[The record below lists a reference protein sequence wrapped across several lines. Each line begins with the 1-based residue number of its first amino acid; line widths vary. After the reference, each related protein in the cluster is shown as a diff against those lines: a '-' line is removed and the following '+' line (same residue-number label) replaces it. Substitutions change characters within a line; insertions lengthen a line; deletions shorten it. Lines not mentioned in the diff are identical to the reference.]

1 MKGLTRS
8 GLMSAEEV
16 HAVMVTLP
24 PDMQPPTVTSLAQ
37 ELVRR
42 GRLTRYQAGRVAAGA
57 IEGLVLDKYVIL
69 DKIGE
74 GGMGEVFVAE
84 HRRMKRPV
92 VVKIL
97 PPAATLSEYYLRR
110 FQREVEAAAQLTHP
124 NIVTAFDADEHHGIH
139 YLVMEFV
146 DGQPLGHL
154 VATRGA
160 MPVKQ
165 AVCCVLQ
172 AARGLEYAHA
182 KGIIHRDIKPNNL
195 LLDTDGVV
203 KILDMG
209 LARFDDGRQKIVS
222 LDELT
227 QQNQIVGT
235 IEYMAPEQVDNSSL
249 ADRRSDIYS
258 LGCTFYRLLTQ
269 RPPYQADSL
278 IATLIAHRTLPTPQ
292 IRQACPAAPESL
304 QAVFER
310 MLAVDPADRYQSATD
325 LIVDLEVIDEG
336 LADDSS
342 VWITAQPRD
351 GDPSSERDTTVIA
364 PRFAPTESGQRDPPG
379 AGGDAVTKDADTS
392 EPSSAKTTEER
403 GKAGPRAGASP
414 RTEPAS
420 KAIGIDLG
428 TTFSA
433 ISYLDDVGRPQLL
446 TNLEGD
452 QTTPSVVLVDG
463 EDIVVGQEAL
473 KAMAT
478 DMECIAE
485 CAKRDLG
492 FMAYHKKLG
501 GCEYPPEVVQ
511 AWILNKLRVDA
522 QKRLGPFT
530 QAVITVP
537 AYFDEIRRKATQD
550 AGYIAGLE
558 VLDIINEPTAAA
570 LAFGFHRGRLY
581 ANDIDMVPSRVLV
594 YDLGGGTFDVTI
606 MEIGAGEFFTL
617 ATDGDVQLG
626 GRDWDQRLVD
636 YVAELFVRKHGR
648 DPREDPNTFGRLLR
662 DCEDAKRTLTSR
674 SKVKIVCDMGN
685 VAERIE
691 ITRKQFE
698 EITADLLDRTAFTTR
713 QTLHAA
719 GLTWNAIDDVLL
731 VGGSTRMPA
740 VVKLVRELTGKEPDT
755 SVSPD
760 EAVAQGAAI
769 HAGVLL
775 DRIQGKPARVKISNV
790 NSHSLGV
797 VATDPKT
804 QRKQTA
810 VLIPRN
816 TPLPA
821 RAKRVFR
828 TAKDRQTSIVAT
840 IVEGESRDP
849 RECTAIGKCTVTGLP
864 DDLPAGTPI
873 EVRFQYAD
881 NGRLKVLVNV
891 AGVDDQV
898 THEIRRA
905 NNLSQQQLDAW
916 RKSVS
921 GESPVA

>member
-1 MKGLTRS
+1 M
-8 GLMSAEEV
+8 AADEV

-24 PDMQPPTVTSLAQ
+24 PDMKPVTTNSLAV

-42 GRLTRYQAGRVAAGA
+42 GRLTKYQAGRVAAGKIA
-57 IEGLVLDKYVIL
+57 GLVLDKYVIQ

-92 VVKIL
+92 VVKVL
-97 PPAATLSEYYLRR
+97 PPAATQSEYYIRR
-110 FQREVEAAAQLTHP
+110 FQREVEAAAKLTHP
-124 NIVTAFDADEHHGIH
+124 NVVTAFDADEQDGIY

-165 AVCCVLQ
+165 AISCILQ
-172 AARGLEYAHA
+172 AARGLAYAHS

-209 LARFDDGRQKIVS
+209 LARFDDGRQTIIAG
-222 LDELT
+222 DELT

-235 IEYMAPEQVDNSSL
+235 VEYMAPEQVDDSSL

-258 LGCTFYRLLTQ
+258 LGCTLFRLLTK
-269 RPPYQADSL
+269 RPPYQGKTL
-278 IATLIAHRTLPTPQ
+278 VETLIAHRTLPTPQ
-292 IRQACPAAPESL
+292 IRPDCPAAPESL
-304 QAVFER
+304 QTIFER
-310 MLAVDPADRYQSATD
+310 MLAVDPADRYQSVAD
-325 LIVDLEVIDEG
+325 LIVDLEPVYEE
-336 LADDSS
+336 LADDES
-342 VWITAQPRD
+342 VWINAEARD
-351 GDPSSERDTTVIA
+351 GPSSSERDTTIV
-364 PRFAPTESGQRDPPG
+364 
-379 AGGDAVTKDADTS
+379 
-392 EPSSAKTTEER
+392 
-403 GKAGPRAGASP
+403 ASP
-414 RTEPAS
+414 QHLANIGQAVPRKAAEALTEVLQTSGTAELPAAKS
-420 KAIGIDLG
+420 KETRGQSTGAYNAAKSGLKAIGIDLG

-446 TNLEGD
+446 TNMEGD
-452 QTTPSVVLVDG
+452 QTTPSVVLVDD

-485 CAKRDLG
+485 SAKRDLG
-492 FMAYHKKLG
+492 FKAYHKELG
-501 GCEYPPEVVQ
+501 GRQFPPEVVQ

-537 AYFDEIRRKATQD
+537 AYFDEVRRKATQD
-550 AGYIAGLE
+550 AGYIAGLD

-570 LAFGFHRGRLY
+570 LAFGFYRGRLHS
-581 ANDIDMVPSRVLV
+581 ADADLVPSRVLV

-606 MEIGAGEFFTL
+606 MEIGTGEFFTL

-636 YVAELFVRKHGR
+636 FVAESFIRKHGR
-648 DPREDPNTFGRLLR
+648 DPLEHPNTYGRLLR

-674 SKVKIVCDMGN
+674 TKAKIVCDMGN
-685 VAERIE
+685 VAERVE
-691 ITRKQFE
+691 ISRRHFE
-698 EITADLLDRTAFTTR
+698 EITADLLERTAFTTR
-713 QTLHAA
+713 QTLQAA
-719 GLTWNAIDDVLL
+719 ELTWNAIDDVLL

-740 VVKLVRELTGKEPDT
+740 VVKMVRELTGKEPDI

-769 HAGVLL
+769 HAGVVL
-775 DRIQGKPARVKISNV
+775 DRLQGNRPRIKVRNV

-797 VATDPKT
+797 VGTDTKT

-821 RAKRVFR
+821 KAKRVFR
-828 TAKDRQTSIVAT
+828 TAKDGQTAIVAT

-849 RECTAIGKCTVTGLP
+849 KECTAIGKCTVTGLP
-864 DDLPAGTPI
+864 DDLAAGTPI

-881 NGRLKVLVNV
+881 NGRLRVHVNV

-898 THEIRRA
+898 THEIKRS
-905 NNLSQQQLDAW
+905 NNLSQRKLNAW
-916 RKSVS
+916 RKAVS
-921 GESPVA
+921 GESPTA

>member
-1 MKGLTRS
+1 VASVERFIEGLTRS
-8 GLMSAEEV
+8 GLMAADEV

-24 PDMQPPTVTSLAQ
+24 PEMQPVTTNSLAV

-42 GRLTRYQAGRVAAGA
+42 GRLTKYQAGRVAAGK
-57 IEGLVLDKYVIL
+57 IDGLVLDKYVIQ

-97 PPAATLSEYYLRR
+97 PLEATQSEYYIRR
-110 FQREVEAAAQLTHP
+110 FQREVEAAAKLTHP
-124 NIVTAFDADEHHGIH
+124 NIVTAFDADEQNGIY

-146 DGQPLGHL
+146 DGEPLGHL

-160 MPVKQ
+160 MPIKQ
-165 AVCCVLQ
+165 AVDCILQ
-172 AARGLEYAHA
+172 AACGLEYAHS

-209 LARFDDGRQKIVS
+209 LARFDDGRKSVIAG
-222 LDELT
+222 DELT

-235 IEYMAPEQVDNSSL
+235 IEYMSPEQVDDSSS

-258 LGCTFYRLLTQ
+258 LGCTMFRLLTK
-269 RPPYQADSL
+269 RPPYQGKS
-278 IATLIAHRTLPTPQ
+278 IVETLIAHRTQPTPQ
-292 IRQACPAAPESL
+292 LRADCPTAPESL
-304 QAVFER
+304 QAILER
-310 MLAVDPADRYQSATD
+310 MLAVAPADRFQSVAD
-325 LIVDLEVIDEG
+325 LIVDLEAIYSELPDDQSAWLRVEG
-336 LADDSS
+336 RDGSSMPTECDTTIIGTPSAIHESKPADDD
-342 VWITAQPRD
+342 AP
-351 GDPSSERDTTVIA
+351 TTVLPNRSVGPDAEEI
-364 PRFAPTESGQRDPPG
+364 EV
-379 AGGDAVTKDADTS
+379 AGGETVEKSKIKAV
-392 EPSSAKTTEER
+392 
-403 GKAGPRAGASP
+403 
-414 RTEPAS
+414 
-420 KAIGIDLG
+420 GIDLG

-433 ISYLDDVGRPQLL
+433 ICYLDDVGRPQLL
-446 TNLEGD
+446 TNMEGD

-485 CAKRDLG
+485 SAKRDLG
-492 FMAYHKKLG
+492 YKAYHKKLAG
-501 GCEYPPEVVQ
+501 RHYPPEVVQ

-522 QKRLGPFT
+522 QKRLGPFKHV
-530 QAVITVP
+530 VITVP
-537 AYFDEIRRKATQD
+537 AYFNEVRRKATQD

-570 LAFGFHRGRLY
+570 LAFGFHRGRLQSGVT
-581 ANDIDMVPSRVLV
+581 DMVPIRVLV

-606 MEIGAGEFFTL
+606 MEIGTGEFFTL

-636 YVAELFVRKHGR
+636 FVAEVFIRKHGR
-648 DPREDPNTFGRLLR
+648 DPREDPNTYGRLLR

-674 SKVKIVCDMGN
+674 TKAKIVCDMGN
-685 VAERIE
+685 VAERVE
-691 ITRKQFE
+691 ITRTQFE
-698 EITADLLDRTAFTTR
+698 DMTADLLERTAFTTR
-713 QTLHAA
+713 QTMQAA
-719 GLTWNAIDDVLL
+719 GLDWDAIDDVLL

-740 VVKLVRELTGKEPDT
+740 VMKLVRELTGKEPDI

-769 HAGVLL
+769 QAGVLL
-775 DRIQGKPARVKISNV
+775 DQRLGNRPRIKVRNV

-797 VATDPKT
+797 VGTDTKT

-821 RAKRVFR
+821 KAKRVFR
-828 TAKDRQTSIVAT
+828 TAKDGQTSIVVT

-849 RECTAIGKCTVTGLP
+849 NECTAIGKCKVTGLP
-864 DDLPAGTPI
+864 DDLPAGTQI

-881 NGRLKVLVNV
+881 NGRLRVHVDV
-891 AGVDDQV
+891 VGVDDQV
-898 THEIRRA
+898 THEIRRS
-905 NNLSQQQLDAW
+905 NNLSQRKLDAW
-916 RKSVS
+916 RKAVS
-921 GESPVA
+921 GESPKD